1 MLRRIIGEDIELIT
15 FLSEDLWRVRVDP
28 GQMEQAIINIV
39 VNARDAMPEGGKLT
53 IETAN
58 VELDEEYARRHIA
71 VTPGQYVMLSVSDTG
86 CGMTP
91 EVKERIFEPFFTTK
105 GKEKGTGLGLSTV
118 YGIVKQS
125 GGNIWVY
132 SEPSKGTTFKIYLPR
147 VEEGLEEVAV
157 RKKVIEEIPY
167 GNETVLVVEDEEVVR
182 KLAVRLL
189 KRQGY
194 RVLEAPDGGQ
204 AFLLCEKYSAPIHLI
219 LTDVVMPG
227 MSGRELYE
235 RLKVIHPDARVLYMS
250 GYTDNAIIHHGV
262 MEEGIDFIQKPFSL
276 EALARKVREVLDKA

>member
-1 MLRRIIGEDIELIT
+1 
-15 FLSEDLWRVRVDP
+15 
-28 GQMEQAIINIV
+28 
-39 VNARDAMPEGGKLT
+39 
-53 IETAN
+53 
-58 VELDEEYARRHIA
+58 
-71 VTPGQYVMLSVSDTG
+71 
-86 CGMTP
+86 
-91 EVKERIFEPFFTTK
+91 
-105 GKEKGTGLGLSTV
+105 
-118 YGIVKQS
+118 
-125 GGNIWVY
+125 
-132 SEPSKGTTFKIYLPR
+132 
-147 VEEGLEEVAV
+147 
-157 RKKVIEEIPY
+157 
-167 GNETVLVVEDEEVVR
+167 TVLVVEDEEVVR